1 MEPIKGKQYIAM
13 FRLLSEK
20 ETVDAQRPALLTEN
34 NVTISVS
41 ADATQ
46 TKDGVIRTTSE
57 PEIELEITSVLA
69 DDDTMI
75 NKLKNATLNGA
86 VIEAWAINLDKK
98 GTGDNATKC
107 AATYYQG
114 KGTDFEISAPA
125 DGNVEVS
132 FTLGVNGKGADGF
145 ATVSQEMLDEALYV
159 FADTLKTGK

>member
-1 MEPIKGKQYIAM
+1 MEPIKGKQYVAM

-20 ETVDAQRPALLTEN
+20 ETADAKRPALLTEN
-34 NVTISVS
+34 TVNISVS

-69 DDDTMI
+69 EDDAII
-75 NKLKNATLNGA
+75 NKIKNATLNGET
-86 VIEAWAINLDKK
+86 IEAWSINFDKK
-98 GTGDNATKC
+98 GTGENSGKY

-114 KGTDFEISAPA
+114 KGTELEFSAPA

-132 FTLGVNGKGADGF
+132 FTLGVNGKGVDGF
-145 ATVSQEMLDEALYV
+145 ATVSQELLDEALYV
-159 FADTLKTGK
+159 FADTLKTGE